1 MAITIATF
9 IYVLSIPLWLLVWYS
24 ATGFRLMRHN
34 PLLII
39 PFLLSLT
46 YLAGNAIL
54 LEVFTETSGATYEE
68 ERIKAITD
76 RAMIAAQAM
85 ASVLIVA
92 TIVYGLSIKRVPLH
106 FIRFMVYSFIAL
118 LGVMAPILWIPA
130 EQADL
135 FFVLRHF
142 QATALNFGLF
152 LCVAGIIMLLRDL
165 ITHGDAQISLTPV
178 DPMMRCHEESEE
190 TSRRAVAPAREP
202 QRATDR

>member
-1 MAITIATF
+1 
-9 IYVLSIPLWLLVWYS
+9 
-24 ATGFRLMRHN
+24 
-34 PLLII
+34 
-39 PFLLSLT
+39 
-46 YLAGNAIL
+46 
-54 LEVFTETSGATYEE
+54 
-68 ERIKAITD
+68 
-76 RAMIAAQAM
+76 MIAAQAM

-190 TSRRAVAPAREP
+190 TSRRAVSPAREP